1 MDTVRVQTD
10 PCQLRHVKEFVK
22 FLGRSDTG
30 GIRNGPTLLRM
41 DMSIE
46 RSSTSAAFAEQL
58 RAERAAARMTL
69 ADLAKRSGLS
79 LPTVKRLEA
88 NTREMD
94 TDQIERVCRALGVS
108 IVDFVLRAEARRVA
122 AEAADPLRDV
132 SGT

>member
-1 MDTVRVQTD
+1 
-10 PCQLRHVKEFVK
+10 
-22 FLGRSDTG
+22 
-30 GIRNGPTLLRM
+30 
-41 DMSIE
+41 MSIE